1 MEPKTYYQK
10 IQQLEEKMIHV
21 YGDNIVDIIIYRIR
35 RFDIVNVFNE
45 VVNLLKYKDVDVTID
60 NKRMLIFLRY

>member
-60 NKRMLIFLRY
+60 NKRMLIFLR

>member
-1 MEPKTYYQK
+1 
-10 IQQLEEKMIHV
+10 MIHV